1 MSSAL
6 SRMVSLEWDRG
17 HESLTA
23 IVHAQSSAGFV
34 ISEIEDLCEVP
45 GRRWIR
51 TDEVIEV
58 GDIDP
63 EDPAFRLATLRGSL
77 TGQTVAEPT
86 DLDALLPKLQDAAA
100 PVGVYTSRC
109 GSAECLVGYIDAIA
123 QDHLVLDEIDST
135 GTATRA
141 QLDFSLG
148 EIIAID
154 WGNAYLVALD
164 QLAHASADEEP

>member
-17 HESLTA
+17 HESLIA
-23 IVHAQSSAGFV
+23 IVQAQSSAGFV
-34 ISEIEDLCEVP
+34 ISEIADLCEVS

-51 TDEVIEV
+51 ADEVVNVE
-58 GDIDP
+58 DLDP

-77 TGQTVAEPT
+77 AGQTAAEPT

-100 PVGVYTSRC
+100 PIGVYTSRC
-109 GSAECLVGYIDAIA
+109 GSAECLVGHINAIA
-123 QDHLVLDEIDST
+123 QDHLMLDEIDST
-135 GTATRA
+135 GTATQE

-154 WGNAYLVALD
+154 WDNAYLVALD
-164 QLAHASADEEP
+164 QLAQASADEEP